1 MGSARVVGDVDFFK
15 QINDSFGHE
24 GGDLALVAVGQL
36 IKREL
41 REVDLLARWG
51 GEEFVLLLD
60 ETGLAGAIEVTER
73 IRRAIAESFV
83 THHDREIRCTMS
95 FGLTPLI
102 PGDTLGEAIARAD
115 HALYRSKAEGRNRV
129 NAD

>member
-1 MGSARVVGDVDFFK
+1 M
-15 QINDSFGHE
+15 
-24 GGDLALVAVGQL
+24 
-36 IKREL
+36 
-41 REVDLLARWG
+41 
-51 GEEFVLLLD
+51 LLD

-95 FGLTPLI
+95 FGLTQLI

-115 HALYRSKAEGRNRV
+115 HALYRAGRGEEIALTPINFIPLRRWLV
-129 NAD
+129 ASTVGCQSGQFGLERRHLQGRCLFTFETRRYGGC